1 MPYPKSSH
9 PTIQREYF
17 RVLLSLVGVQIKA
30 RFEVGI
36 ACIVCIRRKELEPK
50 ALYCLVPYR

>member
-1 MPYPKSSH
+1 VPYPKSSH

-30 RFEVGI
+30 RFEVGDSMHS
-36 ACIVCIRRKELEPK
+36 VYKEK
-50 ALYCLVPYR
+50 GA